1 MDGLSAMIRGLCR
14 GLPAHASNSMQAL
27 LEFAPLGVFLIAYY
41 AAGIYVAT
49 AALMVAMGVLL
60 VIDYVRGRRVPPM
73 HALSAVLVFAFGTA
87 TLLLHNQRFIQWK
100 PTVFFWLASLAFLAS
115 FWIGE
120 RTLAQRLPSAALPG
134 EARVEPA
141 VWRRLNW
148 VWIVFYGLL
157 GVLNLVIAFNA
168 TERTW
173 VNFKVFG
180 LTVATFLFIGA
191 QIAWLAPRI
200 PATA

>member
-60 VIDYVRGRRVPPM
+60 IIDYARGRRVPPM

-87 TLLLHNQRFIQWK
+87 TLALHNQRFIQWK
-100 PTVFFWLASLAFLAS
+100 PTVFFWLASVAFVGS
-115 FWIGE
+115 FWIGKE
-120 RTLAQRLPSAALPG
+120 PLVQRLLSAALPG
-134 EARVEPA
+134 EVDVAPS

-148 VWIVFYGLL
+148 LWIGFYALL
-157 GVLNLVIAFNA
+157 GVLNLIVAFNA
-168 TERTW
+168 SERAW
-173 VNFKVFG
+173 V
-180 LTVATFLFIGA
+180 
-191 QIAWLAPRI
+191 
-200 PATA
+200 

>member
-1 MDGLSAMIRGLCR
+1 
-14 GLPAHASNSMQAL
+14 MQAL
-27 LEFAPLGVFLIAYY
+27 LEFAPLGVFLVAYY
-41 AAGIYVAT
+41 AAGLYVAT
-49 AALMVAMGVLL
+49 AALMLAMGMLL
-60 VIDYVRGRRVPPM
+60 VIDYLRGRRVPPM

-87 TLLLHNQRFIQWK
+87 TLVLHNQRFIQWK
-100 PTVFFWLASLAFLAS
+100 PTVFFWLASLAFLGS

-120 RTLAQRLPSAALPG
+120 RTLAQRLLTAALPG
-134 EARVEPA
+134 EVHIEAP

-157 GVLNLVIAFNA
+157 GILNLVIAFNA
-168 TERTW
+168 SERTW

-191 QIAWLAPRI
+191 QLAWLSRRIAAPVQR
-200 PATA
+200 A

>member
-1 MDGLSAMIRGLCR
+1 
-14 GLPAHASNSMQAL
+14 MQAL
-27 LEFAPLGVFLIAYY
+27 LEFAPLAVFLVAYY
-41 AAGIYVAT
+41 AAGLYVAT

-60 VIDYVRGRRVPPM
+60 LIDYMRGRRVPPM

-87 TLLLHNQRFIQWK
+87 TLVLHNQRFIQWK
-100 PTVFFWLASLAFLAS
+100 PTVFFWLASVAFLGS

-120 RTLAQRLPSAALPG
+120 RTLAQRLLTAALPG
-134 EARVEPA
+134 EVHIEPS

-168 TERTW
+168 SERTW

-180 LTVATFLFIGA
+180 LTAATFVFIAA
-191 QIAWLAPRI
+191 QIAWLSRRIVAPVQR
-200 PATA
+200 A